1 MHRQQDVF
9 RGTPVLVG
17 GGNWLYVTPGAAV
30 QVGGGVNVQVEVKLP
45 VYRALANKQLDS
57 HAVFQLGV
65 SRAF

>member
-1 MHRQQDVF
+1 M
-9 RGTPVLVG
+9 G